1 MFANLEKKSLIVLIY
16 RLTIFQETCFY
27 VPKINAFSATK
38 QDVLTLFDCTKSAED
53 NHGTQISD
61 CCLEGFFSFLT
72 KDKDSILYLTVGQMQ
87 VFQAFDPEK
96 DLELE
101 HKYSLEPF
109 DTILMPSM
117 IRTGHWSLI
126 VYYNKIKEISLYDPY
141 YNPCEKMCTSARK
154 ILRGFSAYYQA
165 AGVEDASIQTFD
177 TKVQTP
183 GTLDCGAGVAY
194 IAQCVCEGQ
203 KIEKVDLL
211 YFRQQMQV
219 QLLSQMGVHV

>member
-1 MFANLEKKSLIVLIY
+1 MPS
-16 RLTIFQETCFY
+16 
-27 VPKINAFSATK
+27 INAFSATEE
-38 QDVLTLFDCTKSAED
+38 DVLTLFDCTRSAQE
-53 NHGTQISD
+53 NHRIQISD
-61 CCLEGFFSFLT
+61 CCLEGFFSFLII
-72 KDKDSILYLTVGQMQ
+72 DKNTILYLTVGQMQ
-87 VFQAFDPEK
+87 IFQAFDPEK
-96 DLELE
+96 DQELP
-101 HKYSLEPF
+101 HKYSLEQF

-126 VYYNKIKEISLYDPY
+126 VYYNKINEISLFDPY

-194 IAQCVCEGQ
+194 IAQCLCEGK

-211 YFRQQMQV
+211 YFRQEMQV
-219 QLLSQMGVHV
+219 KLLSQMGVKV